1 METIYEYTNINLQYL
16 IFKLL
21 IAFLKCTKVVID
33 QTILIV
39 CIKNN
44 KLQKKKKKYI
54 KNNRH
59 NYVKE
64 IKTLK

>member
-44 KLQKKKKKYI
+44 KLQKKKKKI
-54 KNNRH
+54 
-59 NYVKE
+59 
-64 IKTLK
+64 